1 MPLSRPRPTEI
12 LEPAPDC
19 RLCPRLCTF
28 RDENR
33 LQYPAFHNAPVP
45 SFGRRDARLLIVGL
59 APGLKGANQTGRP
72 FTGDYA
78 GDLLYATLMAY
89 GFAAGSYDRRP
100 DDGLRLVD
108 CRVTNAV
115 RCVPPENKPTGSE
128 IKTCRRFLE
137 SEIEAMANLTVVLA
151 LGAVAHG
158 AALASLGLIR
168 TRYPFAHGAVHE
180 LPSGLLL
187 ADSYHCSRYNTN
199 TGRLTEAMFHQV
211 FETLRRRLG

>member
-1 MPLSRPRPTEI
+1 MPLTRPREPEI
-12 LEPAPDC
+12 LNPSPDC
-19 RLCPRLCTF
+19 RLCPRLGAF
-28 RDENR
+28 RDGNR
-33 LQYPAFHNAPVP
+33 TQHPDFHNAPVP
-45 SFGRRDARLLIVGL
+45 SFGEFDARLLIVGL

-78 GDLLYATLMAY
+78 GDLLYATLIEY
-89 GFAAGSYDRRP
+89 GFAEGSYGRRR

-115 RCVPPENKPTGSE
+115 RCVPPENKPTGIE
-128 IKTCRRFLE
+128 IRTCRRFLE
-137 SEIEAMANLTVVLA
+137 SEIAAMPRLEVLLA

-158 AALASLGLIR
+158 AVLASLGLVRNR
-168 TRYPFAHGAVHE
+168 TPFAHGALHE

-199 TGRLTEAMFHQV
+199 TGRLSVAMFHQV
-211 FETLRRRLG
+211 FEELRRRLK